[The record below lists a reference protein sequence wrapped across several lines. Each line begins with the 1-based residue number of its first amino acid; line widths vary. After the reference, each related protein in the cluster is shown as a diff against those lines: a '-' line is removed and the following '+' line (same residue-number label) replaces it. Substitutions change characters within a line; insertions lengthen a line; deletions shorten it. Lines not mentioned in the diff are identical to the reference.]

1 MRLGAGGEAGRSPR
15 GRLPGDGAVQVDS
28 EDKGILINGGG
39 GLYTPDDGPGWGD
52 VGMTGVPS
60 LLWTGPLD
68 GAGDGACAGA
78 TVPNLLCTDPR
89 GVAVVLAGRG
99 ERSLAAWAGER
110 PLVRLR
116 RGCGVGDGA
125 R

>member
-1 MRLGAGGEAGRSPR
+1 MLVEKPGGPQEDGGRVTGPSKSTLKIR
-15 GRLPGDGAVQVDS
+15 GSLSA
-28 EDKGILINGGG
+28 EGG
-39 GLYTPDDGPGWGD
+39 GLYTPDDGPGWGE